1 MLGDGGSPGDMPSA
15 SVLDRRTLP
24 AWVWP
29 VGEDARAAPTASSG
43 ACMTGPYQ
51 RRHPCSHHPLPR
63 RWIDGTDGVRAG
75 VRAGLDCVAD
85 TCLEGALPWD
95 CIACGKRVL
104 HFLRERYVYHRLGEQ
119 TDGWSDHPTTTIFP
133 SCRDYQT
140 VLYSIARSVYQSI
153 NHHHHHHHDSF
164 IHPSINQSINQSIN
178 LPIRTAVFPP
188 PSHHHHLLLLPVV
201 SPAVRREV
209 AARRVCSSVYH
220 RPVHQALVNTA
231 LHPPTPRRASHTR
244 PTRPTRP
251 SPAKVAL
258 PGDR

>member
-153 NHHHHHHHDSF
+153 NHHHHHHHDSS
-164 IHPSINQSINQSIN
+164 IHPSINQSINQSIY
-178 LPIRTAVFPP
+178 
-188 PSHHHHLLLLPVV
+188 PSARPYSHLLPTTTTSSSSRSSVRL
-201 SPAVRREV
+201 SAVRSLLG
-209 AARRVCSSVYH
+209 AC
-220 RPVHQALVNTA
+220 VHQSTTVLSIR
-231 LHPPTPRRASHTR
+231 H
-244 PTRPTRP
+244 
-251 SPAKVAL
+251 
-258 PGDR
+258 